1 MSQDLWE
8 ALQIVLLGKLE
19 VSLQGT
25 LCLGVYS
32 TQATVNNSISLG
44 SVAALGSNPL
54 P

>member
-8 ALQIVLLGKLE
+8 ALQTVLLGKPR
-19 VSLQGT
+19 VSPQGT

-32 TQATVNNSISLG
+32 TQATVSNSISLG
-44 SVAALGSNPL
+44 SEAALGSNPL